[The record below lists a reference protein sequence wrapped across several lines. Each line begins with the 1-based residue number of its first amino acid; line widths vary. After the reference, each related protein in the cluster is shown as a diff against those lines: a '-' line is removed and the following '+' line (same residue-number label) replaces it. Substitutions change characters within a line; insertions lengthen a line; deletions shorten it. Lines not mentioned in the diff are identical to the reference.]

1 MLTLLQDNTGM
12 NFSRDTATDGTTI
25 AHNRV
30 AGTLASQAQPVQA
43 QARMPASFRAQQLR
57 S

>member
-12 NFSRDTATDGTTI
+12 NFSRDTATEGTTI
-25 AHNRV
+25 AHDRV